1 MLHGERSS
9 TIYSDVFEYSDVYT
23 PELSFARLYTHDM
36 IEIALI
42 CKGTGFHQVSNQIIP
57 CKEGDAFVVQA
68 NIHHGYFCAERGEPL
83 TVKRLRF
90 MLDDWFDGEI
100 TSPDS
105 TRFCFGVFNEGA
117 ASSYAMLN
125 SQTKKDIYELCD
137 AIERETVEKKS
148 EWQECAR
155 AHLTLLLVSLGRY
168 VNRAI
173 KNVPVFPPKEWS
185 TVSSVLRIVSE
196 RFSDSTLTLEEL
208 SCSLFVSK
216 SHLSRLFAKLTGS
229 SFSEYLK
236 SVRLNAACELLR
248 DTELTIGDIVERC
261 GLRDLPSFYKS
272 FHAYTDMTPSQ
283 YRSKYNTYTKKA
295 NEKGEKIMIILSEI
309 SENLQKGKA
318 KLVKEM
324 VEQAIAEG
332 CEPAAILN
340 EGLLSGMNVIGE
352 KFKNGEVYVP
362 EVLVAARAMNMGVG
376 VLKPHL
382 VASGVKA
389 TGKVCIGTVQ
399 GDLHDIGKN
408 LVKMMMEGKGLEVV
422 DLGVDVPAEKF
433 VETAINEGCQVICC
447 SALLTTTMD
456 VMASVV
462 KAAEA
467 AGIRDKV
474 KIMVG
479 GAPVNQDFC
488 SKIGADCYT
497 VDAASA
503 ADAAVELCKA

>member
-1 MLHGERSS
+1 MLHTGSS
-9 TIYSDVFEYSDVYT
+9 SLVYSDTAVCNDVYT

-36 IEIALI
+36 IEIAII
-42 CKGTGFHQVSNQIIP
+42 CEGTGVHQISNRIIP
-57 CKEGDAFVVQA
+57 CKEGDAFVVQK
-68 NIHHGYFCAERGEPL
+68 NVHHGYFCMEQGESL

-90 MLDDWFDGEI
+90 SLEDWFDGEVI
-100 TSPDS
+100 SPDS

-125 SQTKKDIYELCD
+125 SQTKKDIFSLCD
-137 AIERETVEKKS
+137 AIEREASEKKS
-148 EWQECAR
+148 EWQECAK

-185 TVSSVLRIVSE
+185 TVSSVLQIISE
-196 RFSDSTLTLEEL
+196 RFGDSTLTLEKLSEL
-208 SCSLFVSK
+208 LFVSK

-236 SVRLNAACELLR
+236 SVRLNAACGLLR
-248 DTELTIGDIVERC
+248 DTELNIGEIVERC

-272 FHAYTDMTPSQ
+272 FHAYTDMTPNQ
-283 YRSKYNTYTKKA
+283 YRSKFNSHIKNK
-295 NEKGEKIMIILSEI
+295 NENGEKIMIILSEI

-318 KLVKEM
+318 KIVKEM
-324 VEQAIAEG
+324 VEAAIAEG
-332 CEPAAILN
+332 CEPEAILN

-422 DLGVDVPAEKF
+422 DLGTDVAPETF

-479 GAPVNQDFC
+479 GAPINQDFC
-488 SKIGADCYT
+488 DKIGADCYT

-503 ADAAVELCKA
+503 ADAAVKLCKA

>member
-1 MLHGERSS
+1 MPRTDKSL
-9 TIYSDVFEYSDVYT
+9 TIHSDTATYSDVYT
-23 PELSFARLYTHDM
+23 PELSFARLYTNDT
-36 IEIALI
+36 IEISVI
-42 CKGTGFHQVSNQIIP
+42 CEGTGVHQISNRIIP

-68 NIHHGYFCAERGEPL
+68 NVHHGYFCSERGESL
-83 TVKRLRF
+83 TVRRLTF
-90 MLDDWFDGEI
+90 SLDDWFSGEAV
-100 TSPDS
+100 SPDS
-105 TRFCFGVFNEGA
+105 TRFCFGVFNEEA

-125 SQTKKDIYELCD
+125 SQTKKEIHALCD
-137 AIERETVEKKS
+137 AIEREVDEKKS
-148 EWQECAR
+148 EWQECTK
-155 AHLTLLLVSLGRY
+155 AHLTLLLVSLARY

-173 KNVPVFPPKEWS
+173 KNVPVFPPKDWETMS
-185 TVSSVLRIVSE
+185 GVLRIISE
-196 RFSDSTLTLEEL
+196 RFGDSTLTLEDL
-208 SCSLFVSK
+208 SAALFVSR
-216 SHLSRLFAKLTGS
+216 SHLSRLFGKLTGY

-236 SVRLNAACELLR
+236 NVRLGSACELLR
-248 DTELTIGDIVERC
+248 ETELRVEEIVERC
-261 GLRDLPSFYKS
+261 GLRDLPSFYKN
-272 FHAYTDMTPSQ
+272 FHAYANMTPSQ
-283 YRSKYNTYTKKA
+283 YRNKYNSHTKQK

-318 KLVKEM
+318 KIVKEM
-324 VEQAIAEG
+324 VEAAIAEG
-332 CEPAAILN
+332 CEPEAILN

-408 LVKMMMEGKGLEVV
+408 LVKLMMEGKGLEVV
-422 DLGVDVPAEKF
+422 DLGTDVAPETF

-474 KIMVG
+474 KIMIG
-479 GAPVNQDFC
+479 GAPISQDFC
-488 SKIGADCYT
+488 DKIGADCYT

-503 ADAAVELCKA
+503 ADAAVEFCK